1 MGIRSLLMENL
12 LRSKKYWSVIERS
25 YEEPGD
31 VEQLTAA
38 QQKALDE
45 AKLKDLKQEI
55 IYFRPLISE
64 VPRNAKCAQ
73 LLRFREEFEMLEM
86 KMGESVIHYF
96 GRAMVTTND
105 MINFGEDMDAK
116 G

>member
-12 LRSKKYWSVIERS
+12 LRSKKYWSVIKRS

-38 QQKALDE
+38 QQKADG
-45 AKLKDLKQEI
+45 KPIVGFYKGK
-55 IYFRPLISE
+55 

-116 G
+116 